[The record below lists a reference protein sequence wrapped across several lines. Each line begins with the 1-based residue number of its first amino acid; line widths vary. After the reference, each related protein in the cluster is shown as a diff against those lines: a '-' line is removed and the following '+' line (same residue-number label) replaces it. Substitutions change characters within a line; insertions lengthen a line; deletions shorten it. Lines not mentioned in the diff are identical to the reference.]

1 MAIILQSDIF
11 DLIETSLGSLEVVTM
26 VLIVSAGALAFIVLY
41 NLTNINVSERVREL
55 STIKV
60 LGFFDKEVTTYVYRE
75 TLTLTIMGIIVG
87 MGTGIILNRFI
98 LDTAELDFLMFVRE
112 IHGSSYLY
120 ATLLMLGFSMIVM
133 TVMHFKLKHIDMLE
147 ALKTKD

>member
-112 IHGSSYLY
+112 IHGTSYLY

>member
-1 MAIILQSDIF
+1 MA
-11 DLIETSLGSLEVVTM
+11 
-26 VLIVSAGALAFIVLY
+26 
-41 NLTNINVSERVREL
+41 ERIREL

-112 IHGSSYLY
+112 IHGTSYLY